1 MTTRNIRRLDKAK
14 RLAYFDE
21 AAHYTPYVATQA
33 GEALFL
39 VKTEDKHIARS
50 LFGKQSRGELAVLGR
65 AAAAVRGLFGD
76 AHVAER
82 MFVDV
87 GANIGTTSIPA
98 VLSEGFAS
106 AVAIEPEPE
115 NVRVL
120 RLNVLLND
128 LDERI
133 TVLPVAVS
141 DAVGESE
148 LVVTPDRGG
157 KHWLA
162 ADQTTRER
170 KRSGRERETL
180 TVKTVTVD
188 RLAETGEIDVER
200 TGLMWIDAEAH
211 EGHILAGATALLERG
226 TPLVLEWNPSNL
238 DKVGDRGRLQDA
250 VAEHYTH
257 FAGMHPNPNPNQPS
271 FPLQTADCLPAYA
284 ERFLNPDNSLN
295 KTDIL
300 VPRLTD
306 EQAAGVRSLDE
317 FTRFTRAYG
326 ADDSSAE
333 QDDAA
338 DRPPLL
344 RRLFG
349 RG

>member
-1 MTTRNIRRLDKAK
+1 MNKAR

-21 AAHYTPYVATQA
+21 AEGYTPYLATRA

-50 LFGKQSRGELAVLGR
+50 LFGKQARGELSVLGR
-65 AAAAVRGLFGD
+65 AAAAVRGLFSD
-76 AHVAER
+76 AHVAEG

-98 VLSEGFAS
+98 VISEGFAS
-106 AVAIEPEPE
+106 ALAIEPEPE

-120 RLNVLLND
+120 RLNVL
-128 LDERI
+128 
-133 TVLPVAVS
+133 
-141 DAVGESE
+141 
-148 LVVTPDRGG
+148 
-157 KHWLA
+157 
-162 ADQTTRER
+162 ER

-188 RLAETGEIDVER
+188 SLAEHGVIDVER

-211 EGHILAGATALLERG
+211 EGHILAGATSLLERG

-257 FAGMHPNPNPNQPS
+257 FAAMHRNINPNQPS
-271 FPLQTADCLPAYA
+271 FPLQTADRLPAYA
-284 ERFLNPDNSLN
+284 ERFLNPENFLT

-300 VPRLTD
+300 VLRLTE
-306 EQAAGVRSLDE
+306 EQAASVRSLDE
-317 FTRFTRAYG
+317 FVRTRAYES
-326 ADDSSAE
+326 DESSSDEEDGSA
-333 QDDAA
+333 
-338 DRPPLL
+338 RPPLL
-344 RRLFG
+344 RRLF
-349 RG
+349 RRP

>member
-1 MTTRNIRRLDKAK
+1 MTRPSSRRDKAR

-21 AAHYTPYVATQA
+21 AEGYTPYLATRA

-50 LFGKQSRGELAVLGR
+50 LFGKQGRGELLVLGR
-65 AAAAVRGLFGD
+65 ATAAVRGLFGD
-76 AHVAER
+76 AHVAEG

-98 VLSEGFAS
+98 VMSEGFAS
-106 AVAIEPEPE
+106 ALAIEPEPE

-128 LDERI
+128 VEQRI
-133 TVLPVAVS
+133 TVLPVALS

-162 ADQTTRER
+162 ADQTRLER

-188 RLAETGEIDVER
+188 SLAEHGVIDVER

-257 FAGMHPNPNPNQPS
+257 FAGMHRNPNPNQPS
-271 FPLQTADCLPAYA
+271 FPLQTADRLPAYA
-284 ERFLNPDNSLN
+284 ERFLNPENFLN

-300 VPRLTD
+300 VLRLTD

-317 FTRFTRAYG
+317 FIRFTRAYE
-326 ADDSSAE
+326 ADDSSDE
-333 QDDAA
+333 EDDSAA
-338 DRPPLL
+338 RPPLL
-344 RRLFG
+344 RRLF
-349 RG
+349 RRP

>member
-1 MTTRNIRRLDKAK
+1 MNKAR

-21 AAHYTPYVATQA
+21 AEGYTPYLATRA

-50 LFGKQSRGELAVLGR
+50 LFGKQARGELSVLGR
-65 AAAAVRGLFGD
+65 AAAAVRGLFSD
-76 AHVAER
+76 AHVAEG

-98 VLSEGFAS
+98 VISEGFAS
-106 AVAIEPEPE
+106 ALAIEPEPE

-128 LDERI
+128 VEQRI
-133 TVLPVAVS
+133 TVLPVALS

-162 ADQTTRER
+162 ADQTRLER

-188 RLAETGEIDVER
+188 SLAEHGVIDVER

-211 EGHILAGATALLERG
+211 EGHILAGATSLLERG

-257 FAGMHPNPNPNQPS
+257 FAAMHRNINPNQPS
-271 FPLQTADCLPAYA
+271 FPLQTADRLPAYA
-284 ERFLNPDNSLN
+284 ERFLNPENFLT

-300 VPRLTD
+300 VLRLTE
-306 EQAAGVRSLDE
+306 EQAASVRSLDE
-317 FTRFTRAYG
+317 FVRTRAYES
-326 ADDSSAE
+326 DESSDEEDGSA
-333 QDDAA
+333 
-338 DRPPLL
+338 RPPLL
-344 RRLFG
+344 RRLF
-349 RG
+349 RRP